1 MFSETGFIN
10 SYSLQNGIKK
20 LVHVEDSKALFK
32 VGSIEQS
39 EAEVN

>member
-1 MFSETGFIN
+1 MFRQTGYIN
-10 SYSLQNGIKK
+10 SYSLQNGIKE

-32 VGSIEQS
+32 VGSVEQT